1 MNRLARTGLGV
12 SLLGAV
18 VDFGSGYSYSMA
30 PMGPPAGMTGSTGPI
45 SIALFLLGI
54 VVLSSGALIVLPR
67 MAGSMRGLGLLM
79 EALGVV
85 MALVSY
91 LVPGMNLALSYAM
104 LLVGAAM
111 ILNGALMQ
119 RRGSSMEHS

>member
-1 MNRLARTGLGV
+1 MAYTGLGI

-30 PMGPPAGMTGSTGPI
+30 PMNPPAGMTGGAGTI

-54 VVLSSGALIVLPR
+54 VVLLSGAALVIPR

-79 EALGVV
+79 EAFGVI

-91 LVPGMNLALSYAM
+91 LVPGMNPALSYAM

-119 RRGSSMEHS
+119 RRGPSMEHA